1 MNSVMKISM
10 VKWNAVH
17 VNMVVMSVE
26 EVDLSEVAVVTV
38 GVAETEVENVVV
50 EVASTGMHAVEEIVV
65 VVSNG
70 EESVI
75 VDRKA
80 LAWIVKE
87 NPTEQMK
94 TWSVCT

>member
-1 MNSVMKISM
+1 
-10 VKWNAVH
+10 
-17 VNMVVMSVE
+17 
-26 EVDLSEVAVVTV
+26 
-38 GVAETEVENVVV
+38 
-50 EVASTGMHAVEEIVV
+50 MHAVEEIVV